1 MRKRIISIFL
11 IICMVVGLTPISVV
25 AEEGTPS
32 QTSESFTTQNEDYE
46 TATPSEAG
54 EEPEAENEEPQ
65 ETQETQETVAEP
77 EELLEPED
85 LTQPAALPLELD
97 AATPAQ
103 ALTADLEP
111 EIELVAAP
119 VFTFNAAD
127 EGYGTRAPYQVRI
140 KNIGTAST
148 GGLDIELSGNDP
160 DSYTLSKTSISNIG
174 VNGEDYFNISPQTG
188 LREGIYT
195 ATVTVS
201 GSDVISKSFDV
212 SFTVTPAGIKFPVI
226 IRTYID
232 NNPYNVEEEVELR
245 SLHASVEVPKTG
257 DGLYET
263 TAANGTY
270 SIYINGMDTNQIF
283 EVSNGTRYI
292 FIDYYTVNFS
302 ASDSGTATGSSVTAT
317 AGGNIITNG
326 AKVMKGTLVTI
337 TASGAGAASYT
348 YAWSGD
354 GTSGQT
360 TESLTINYLSGPIN
374 AVCGVTGI
382 GTMPTDP
389 DYKIGENR
397 YLWTGSDQSI
407 VLSGSSE
414 ILTILKAPSANI
426 KIEVHSEDL
435 SSVTIE
441 GNNITCK
448 DTYIEVHND
457 IILNL
462 EDVDITAP
470 DKPGMKNNGLL
481 LDKNDKE
488 ADQMVI
494 NVSGTCNISGSGNGS
509 AIRSVQD
516 QDLLITGGGT
526 LNVFGGSPTDNS
538 YEGGSGIN
546 METYTYDGNHGAK
559 LTIDGD
565 ITVNA
570 RGGKHVNSNGGDGIK
585 VGFGNI
591 FIGDAEVNAYG
602 GETSA
607 PYSGSG
613 GTAILASFS
622 SVDHSKGGNITI
634 EEGSVTAVGG
644 NSYNS
649 YGGRG
654 LDAFNEL
661 DIRGGSVIATG
672 GDSQNSAGGVAVYAY
687 EQDLNISG
695 ETVTATGG
703 NSQNSTGGTA
713 ISAYKKELNIT
724 GGTVTATG
732 GDSKN
737 SVGGTAVYAYE
748 KDLNITGGI
757 VTATGGNGKSNSSLG
772 LYNYLGDI
780 NLTGGTMT
788 ITGGNGEING
798 SHAVY
803 THCGSIN
810 IGSGV
815 DVTAVGGNGT
825 TGVGG
830 VGLRAYGGTDG
841 SGSNPGTVRIAEDAG
856 DIYVR
861 GGQGASAPRESVM
874 GREIYISTGNIGLVS
889 MESGA
894 ARTIMNTAGGDN
906 VYRMKATADPAGE
919 VAISSNVNGS
929 LGSYTY
935 RAVTKAD
942 GVAYMWLPGGLQTV
956 SSSGYENKT
965 ADLPGNDSSMKEV
978 TLTKSSSLTVP
989 GAPQNVTA
997 AAGDGKAVVSFAP
1010 PTNTGGSLSLSYKVT
1025 VNPGGANF
1033 YGSSSPITVTGL
1045 TNGVS
1050 YTFTVTAANGAGEGP
1065 ASAASAPVIPK
1076 AAVSGTYTVSG
1087 RVEEENGNPVSGAYL
1102 VLKKGSRQIGTAS
1115 TDTSGNF
1122 TITGIPSGTYNLIVT
1137 KANKVVTVLV
1147 VVDND
1152 NYVFSE
1158 AIRLPSGIT
1167 NSIVEVQS
1175 GAPDIV
1181 VGNLED
1187 QFTQEDKDFAQI
1199 SGNKVEIKLVADL
1212 KYKEEIK
1219 DDANKISNAAGGNT
1233 IGLYLDL
1240 SAFKTRT
1247 ENSIPG
1253 TPKRLST
1260 LPDIIEIVFPLPENL
1275 QGKTG
1280 LKVHRVHDGIA
1291 QTLKDGTPDENGEY
1305 FVAGTDTIT
1314 IYTKSFSTYAISY
1327 TESSTGGGT
1336 GSSGSSET
1344 GKIVCSRW
1352 PGQPVMGREEIN
1364 AIQSDNGDAYATITE
1379 KAVLDAATRA
1389 WEEAKTKGKT
1399 ANGIGVS
1406 LSVKDLVDQKIV
1418 GFVIPQYILKILTE
1432 KYIRQFEL
1440 KSGMISLN
1448 LDLEALR
1455 NLRVQSTG
1463 DITITMAPE
1472 TRRSGNAQTIISN
1485 RPVYRVTAGYNK
1497 DGNKMEIKS
1506 IGNGSAIYS
1515 IPYTNDKE
1523 ETGYLYAVSVDEQGN
1538 AARITNS
1545 AYDANSKSVIFASN
1559 QFQAGGV
1566 GYTPG
1571 NNFADI
1577 SAHWAKEAMEYAAG
1591 RGLITGTS
1599 DTEFS
1604 PDDHITRGM
1613 LAAALGRLANVDTG
1627 LYQTN
1632 SFTDVMSDSNVAP
1645 YADWANK
1652 NGILVAA
1659 VNRQFSPD
1667 QPVNRE
1673 EMALILQ
1680 NYTKAVMSCP
1690 LSITRDAIDYDDN
1703 GSIESAYKKAVTAMQ
1718 QAGVIMGEKNN
1729 NFNPRNNVTR
1739 AQASIMLQRLAKL
1752 TIDPAGAQG
1761 WTRNDGGQYMY
1772 YKDGKVFTGWYD
1784 EGTNG
1789 KRYYFY
1795 ADGILAV
1802 STRVDG
1808 YEIDENGV
1816 MKTV

>member
-54 EEPEAENEEPQ
+54 EEPKAENEEP
-65 ETQETQETVAEP
+65 QETQETVAEP
-77 EELLEPED
+77 EELLEPEE
-85 LTQPAALPLELD
+85 LTQPAELPLELD

-103 ALTADLEP
+103 ALTAGLEP

-119 VFTFNAAD
+119 VFAFNAAD
-127 EGYGTRAPYQVRI
+127 EGYGARAPYQVRI

-160 DSYTLSKTSISNIG
+160 DSYTLSKTSISDIG

-188 LREGIYT
+188 LTEGTYT

-201 GSDVISKSFDV
+201 GIDVISKSFDV

-232 NNPYNVEEEVELR
+232 NNPYSVEGEVELR
-245 SLHASVEVPKTG
+245 SHHASVEVPKTG

-292 FIDYYTVNFS
+292 FIDYYTVNFL
-302 ASDSGTATGSSVTAT
+302 ASNSGTATGSSITAT

-326 AKVMKGTLVTI
+326 AKVMKGTPVTI

-348 YAWSGD
+348 YAWNGD

-360 TESLTINYLSGPIN
+360 TDSLTINYLSGPIN

-389 DYKIGENR
+389 DYKIGENS

-414 ILTILKAPSANI
+414 TLTILKAPSANI

-565 ITVNA
+565 VTVNA

-672 GDSQNSAGGVAVYAY
+672 GDS
-687 EQDLNISG
+687 
-695 ETVTATGG
+695 
-703 NSQNSTGGTA
+703 
-713 ISAYKKELNIT
+713 
-724 GGTVTATG
+724 
-732 GDSKN
+732 KN

-757 VTATGGNGKSNSSLG
+757 VTATGGNGKSNSSYG

-798 SHAVY
+798 SHAVF

-815 DVTAVGGNGT
+815 EVTAVGGNGT

-830 VGLRAYGGTDG
+830 VGLRAYGDTDG

-874 GREIYISTGNIGLVS
+874 GRNIYISTGNIGLVS
-889 MESGA
+889 MEAGA

-919 VAISSNVNGS
+919 VVISSNVNGS
-929 LGSYTY
+929 FGSYTY
-935 RAVTKAD
+935 RAVIKAD
-942 GVAYMWLPGGLQTV
+942 GVAYMWLPEGSQTV

-965 ADLPGNDSSMKEV
+965 ADLPGNDSSVKEV
-978 TLTKSSSLTVP
+978 TLTKSSFLTVP
-989 GAPQNVTA
+989 GAPLNVTA
-997 AAGDGKAVVSFAP
+997 AAGDGKAVVSFDP
-1010 PTNTGGSLSLSYKVT
+1010 PTNNGGSLSLSYKVT

-1050 YTFTVTAANGAGEGP
+1050 YTFTVTAVNAAGEGP

-1076 AAVSGTYTVSG
+1076 AAVSGTYAVSG

-1102 VLKKGSRQIGTAS
+1102 VLKKGSHQIGTAS
-1115 TDTSGNF
+1115 TDGSGNF
-1122 TITGIPSGTYNLIVT
+1122 TITGTPNGTYNLMVT
-1137 KANKVVTVLV
+1137 KENKVVTVLV

-1219 DDANKISNAAGGNT
+1219 DDANKISNAARGNT

-1247 ENSIPG
+1247 ENSIQG

-1260 LPDIIEIVFPLPENL
+1260 LPDIIEIAFPLPENL

-1280 LKVHRVHDGIA
+1280 LKVHRVHDGIV
-1291 QTLKDGTPDENGEY
+1291 QTLNDGTADENGEY

-1336 GSSGSSET
+1336 GSGGSSET

-1389 WEEAKTKGKT
+1389 WEEAKAKGKT

-1406 LSVKDLVDQKIV
+1406 LSVKDLADQKIV

-1463 DITITMAPE
+1463 DVTITMAPE

-1497 DGNKMEIKS
+1497 DGNRMEIKS

-1515 IPYTNDKE
+1515 IPYTPAKGE
-1523 ETGYLYAVSVDEQGN
+1523 AGYLYAVSVDEQGN

-1545 AYDANSKSVIFASN
+1545 AYDANLKSMIFTSN

-1571 NNFADI
+1571 NNFPDI

-1599 DTEFS
+1599 DTVFS
-1604 PDDHITRGM
+1604 PDDYITRGV

-1652 NGILVAA
+1652 KGILNAA
-1659 VNRQFSPD
+1659 ENRQFSPD
-1667 QPVNRE
+1667 QPVTRE

-1729 NFNPRNNVTR
+1729 NFNPKNNVTR
-1739 AQASIMLQRLAKL
+1739 AQASIILQRLAKL
-1752 TIDPAGAQG
+1752 TIDPASAQG
-1761 WTRNDGGQYMY
+1761 WARNDGGQYMY
-1772 YKDGKVFTGWYD
+1772 YKDGKAFTGWYN

-1808 YEIDENGV
+1808 YEIDEDGV
-1816 MKTV
+1816 MNTR